1 MKLLGVQI
9 TEEEFDYLMT
19 EQSKGKEL
27 KVVDGKIIT
36 VDPVL
41 TEEEIRIQELRTKK
55 KRLEELTRD
64 FAQVQV
70 GFFIEDIEERKLE
83 FQKLLN
89 EVRVLQNKEPR
100 KTLEQMEQEK
110 LSEEN

>member
-1 MKLLGVQI
+1 MELLGVQI
-9 TEEEFDYLMT
+9 TRKEFDYLMI

-36 VDPVL
+36 ADPVL
-41 TEEEIRIQELRTKK
+41 TEEEIRIQELRTKTN
-55 KRLEELTRD
+55 RLEELTKD

-89 EVRVLQNKEPR
+89 EVRLLQNKEPR
-100 KTLEQMEQEK
+100 KTLEQIEQEK